1 MSDLRVMGRA
11 TQGVKLINLEK
22 RNDEIA
28 SVCKVISEKDEEVA
42 SAGGE
47 ESELI
52 TSESYRENTLPF
64 DDDVDDFVE
73 DDIEEVADDDV
84 IDDSEE
90 DVNEDEQN

>member
-1 MSDLRVMGRA
+1 MGRA

-47 ESELI
+47 ESELNVQSSI
-52 TSESYRENTLPF
+52 PF
-64 DDDVDDFVE
+64 DEYAADTVAGD
-73 DDIEEVADDDV
+73 DDIEGDDIENDN
-84 IDDSEE
+84 DDEE
-90 DVNEDEQN
+90 QTEE